1 MSILDF
7 KEIPMAHKGGGEQD
21 KFELFSRDFFQNIG
35 YQISSAPGRGA
46 DGGKDL
52 ILTEVRKGI
61 ASNTEVRWLVSC
73 KHKAHSGFSVLKTD
87 EPEISDSLK
96 AHNCTGFIG
105 FYSTLPSSGLVAKV
119 ESMADIE
126 NQFFDSSKI
135 EQALLTN
142 PKCLELAKRYFPIS
156 FKNWTDENPQPAQI
170 FSDHEPFK
178 CHHCNATLNYD
189 SWGIVTSWSKY
200 EETENGLIK
209 KIRNQYVCCGGDCD
223 DILSRRYFTDGYTD
237 AWADLKDYFTPTLYL
252 KAVMGFCNEL
262 NDPTIEYSAEAFDQ
276 EKSILIKAYPY
287 VCRNLTESESSN
299 VRDLGMIPKFLG
311 GLG

>member
-35 YQISSAPGRGA
+35 YKINSAPGRGA

-52 ILTEVRKGI
+52 ILTEIRKGI

-73 KHKAHSGFSVLKTD
+73 KHKAHSGSSVSKTD

-119 ESMADIE
+119 EGMSEIE
-126 NQFFDSSKI
+126 HQFFDSSKI

-142 PKCLELAKRYFPIS
+142 PKCLELAKRYFPES
-156 FKNWTDENPQPAQI
+156 FKNWSDENPKPATI
-170 FSDHEPFK
+170 FSDHEPFR
-178 CHHCNATLNYD
+178 CHNCHAVLDYS
-189 SWGIVTSWSKY
+189 SWAIVTSWGKY
-200 EETENGLIK
+200 EETENGFVK
-209 KIRNQYVCCGGDCD
+209 KIRNQYVCCGGNCD
-223 DILSRRYFTDGYTD
+223 RILAKRYYTDGCSDT
-237 AWADLKDYFTPTLYL
+237 WADLKDYFNPTLYL
-252 KAVMGFCNEL
+252 KAVIGFCNEL
-262 NDPTIEYSAEAFDQ
+262 NDEKILYSEEAFDQ

-287 VCRNLTESESSN
+287 VCRSLTQSESAN
-299 VRDLGMIPKFLG
+299 IMDLGMVPQFLG

>member
-35 YQISSAPGRGA
+35 YKISSAPGRGA

-73 KHKAHSGFSVLKTD
+73 KHKAHSGSSVSKTD
-87 EPEISDSLK
+87 EPEITDSLK

-119 ESMADIE
+119 ESMSEIE
-126 NQFFDSSKI
+126 HQFFDSSKI

-142 PKCLELAKRYFPIS
+142 PKCLELAKRYFPAS
-156 FKNWTDENPQPAQI
+156 FKNWIDENPKPATI
-170 FSDHEPFK
+170 FSDHEPFR
-178 CHHCNATLNYD
+178 CHNCDAVLDYS
-189 SWGIVTSWSKY
+189 SWGIVTSWVKH
-200 EETENGLIK
+200 EETDNGLVK

-223 DILSRRYFTDGYTD
+223 RILANRYYTDGYSD

-262 NDPTIEYSAEAFDQ
+262 NDEKIIYSKEAFDQ

-287 VCRNLTESESSN
+287 VCRNLTQSESSD
-299 VRDLGMIPKFLG
+299 VMDLWMIPKFLG

>member
-35 YQISSAPGRGA
+35 YRISSAPGRGA

-73 KHKAHSGFSVLKTD
+73 KHKAHSGSSVSKTD

-105 FYSTLPSSGLVAKV
+105 FYSTLPSSGLVDKV
-119 ESMADIE
+119 EGMAEIE
-126 NQFFDSSKI
+126 HQFFDSSKI

-142 PKCLELAKRYFPIS
+142 PKCLELAKRYFPES
-156 FKNWTDENPQPAQI
+156 FKNWTDENPKPAVI
-170 FSDHEPFK
+170 FADHTPFR
-178 CHHCNATLNYD
+178 CHHCDTVLDYS
-189 SWGIVTSWSKY
+189 SWGIVTSWEKY
-200 EETENGLIK
+200 EETENGLVK

-223 DILSRRYFTDGYTD
+223 QILAKRYYTDGYSD
-237 AWADLKDYFTPTLYL
+237 AWTDLKDYFTPTIYL
-252 KAVMGFCNEL
+252 KAVIGFCNEL
-262 NDPTIEYSAEAFDQ
+262 NDEKIIYSQEAFEQ
-276 EKSILIKAYPY
+276 KKALLIRAYPY
-287 VCRNLTESESSN
+287 ICRNLTQKESAQ
-299 VRDLGMIPKFLG
+299 VMDLGMVPQFLG